1 MHLARQLPGTRWMVT
16 ACAVTASRI
25 SWHDWI
31 SDDTS
36 EPATYRDCL
45 AVQASLQNGR
55 VRENTRRN

>member
-1 MHLARQLPGTRWMVT
+1 MVT